1 MIVYAPSYA
10 GLVESLRNYR
20 WDELEVITNNDKIEE
35 FCLKTAIK
43 CSNLKITKATNR
55 TTLKEQISF
64 VKKLASNYSGKQFM
78 FCYYGFD
85 LLGLFF
91 MYELRKRNEVFFKN
105 KDHFFEE
112 KGILFLL
119 RNTRL
124 LKDYLLLL
132 FMYWKFFSYFL
143 IGGDRGFFGLP
154 IKRLERDFKQ
164 LPPIQGD
171 NFENNLTYFS
181 DIYNIPKDAVI
192 FIDQGNLAFEV
203 GEEVIQYLK
212 SNFDTNKIFIKEHP
226 NFNLSN
232 SNLSNYKIIPRE
244 VPLDLIINKSN
255 ILIGFYST
263 VLLDAD
269 VKLKLSLI
277 ELIKWKSNE
286 QRLKYLSILKQNKN
300 IYLISKD
307 EKNT

>member
-112 KGILFLL
+112 MGITYLTKRKRLLIDFLL
-119 RNTRL
+119 
-124 LKDYLLLL
+124 
-132 FMYWKFFSYFL
+132 YFL
-143 IGGDRGFFGLP
+143 SFKIKFTYFKVADERGFFGLP

-171 NFENNLTYFS
+171 NFEHNLTYFS
-181 DIYNIPKDAVI
+181 GIYNIPQDAVI

-203 GEEVIQYLK
+203 GEEVIQYLE

-226 NFNLSN
+226 NFDLSN

-255 ILIGFYST
+255 ILIGFCST
-263 VLLDAD
+263 VLFESSDCKAI
-269 VKLKLSLI
+269 SLI
-277 ELIKWKSNE
+277 ELVKWKNNSSYVIYKE
-286 QRLKYLSILKQNKN
+286 KTKKN
-300 IYLISKD
+300 SHIQIVNL
-307 EKNT
+307 